1 MKRVTV
7 RLATRWG
14 CELRAKNEKRKKGLI
29 FKSKD
34 EYLGQNKME
43 RQTPLTHPPPRQKK
57 AALFSYPGIMPRSDK
72 RLSLEMSAFDSL
84 NCG

>member
-43 RQTPLTHPPPRQKK
+43 RQTPLTHPPPPPKKSRPILISGNNASLGQKVI
-57 AALFSYPGIMPRSDK
+57 ARNVSF
-72 RLSLEMSAFDSL
+72 
-84 NCG
+84 